1 MNDMHNNA
9 DNPMDLSSLA
19 TPQEL
24 LSVERSLH
32 AAGLHTRAGATSERL
47 DRVANATWAAASV
60 CELEAP
66 APIVLARGNTSIW
79 TPLRMAAMLAIGAG
93 VIASVLALR
102 STPNSTTQTLAQRGT
117 TSTQPETSVAS
128 GGAIADELAMFDTY
142 LASADASR
150 SGIDSFVEDAS
161 DLEDRFDALS
171 SGQDWWSDTDGSAT
185 QGAS

>member
-24 LSVERSLH
+24 LGVERSLH
-32 AAGLHTRAGATSERL
+32 AAGLQTRAGATNERL
-47 DRVANATWAAASV
+47 DRVASATWAAASV
-60 CELEAP
+60 RELEAP
-66 APIVLARGNTSIW
+66 APIVLARGNTSIL

-102 STPNSTTQTLAQRGT
+102 STPNSMTQTLAQRST
-117 TSTQPETSVAS
+117 TTQPETSVAS
-128 GGAIADELAMFDTY
+128 GGAVADELAMFDSY